1 MLCNNCGN
9 EMLIVKGEKG
19 YSFQCDFCWAESPI
33 KGDPTEAEWQEHI
46 LAQQAGKSHGFCGE
60 PDDQVPP

>member
-1 MLCNNCGN
+1 
-9 EMLIVKGEKG
+9 MLIVKGEKG